1 MNSDYL
7 REGYYNHSTYAKGWS
22 YKNFII
28 GNPHINNTEIIPLDV
43 AHIGFIKEFRNKLK
57 LQVLTSRRIDHGDSI
72 IYDFIFK
79 KKVKDK
85 FDIIF
90 GLSSA
95 EEKDI
100 LSLGVNWQFN

>member
-1 MNSDYL
+1 M
-7 REGYYNHSTYAKGWS
+7 
-22 YKNFII
+22 NFII

-43 AHIGFIKEFRNKLK
+43 AHIGFEKEFRNILK

-95 EEKDI
+95 KEKDI